1 MRKACFLILI
11 LLVLSQSQAQ
21 NRDPN
26 RDPRKHFFWGIAFS
40 GTSAKMKMQLD
51 PVFYQRTDSI
61 ASITPRGQAGGGF
74 GGSVAYRVG
83 RFWEFKAQTML
94 QLHQRNLQFEW
105 QKRPSET
112 LKIETISF
120 DLPVSVKYRSDMPN
134 NVRFFVLG
142 GLRWSHD
149 FQSNENLVI
158 GNQKPLIAMV
168 KDTYYYEYGAGFEF
182 RLEFVDLGIE
192 FRMSNSI
199 NNALVRVPGSYY
211 SGSLS
216 AIYPRLFSI
225 SLTAQN

>member
-1 MRKACFLILI
+1 MRKAGSLILI

-26 RDPRKHFFWGIAFS
+26 RDPRKRFFWGIAFS
-40 GTSAKMKMQLD
+40 GTYAKMKMQLH

-61 ASITPRGQAGGGF
+61 ARITPRGQAGGGF
-74 GGSVAYRVG
+74 GGSVSYRVG

-94 QLHQRNLQFEW
+94 QLHQRNIQYDWVSKPGPLI
-105 QKRPSET
+105 
-112 LKIETISF
+112 KIETISF
-120 DLPVSVKYRSDMPN
+120 DLPLSVKYRTDMPN

-158 GNQKPLIAMV
+158 GNQKPLVAIV

-192 FRMSNSI
+192 FRMSNGI
-199 NNALVRVPGSYY
+199 NNALVRVPDSYY
-211 SGSLS
+211 SGSLR
-216 AIYPRLFSI
+216 AIFPRLFSI